1 MMHRGGSAPA
11 QQEQTAES
19 FSPNTK
25 LRLTSSGLPK
35 HAIFSVAGK
44 KLDPQPD
51 GSDVLVGLGGVARH
65 FPIEINVEARGFKR
79 TSVTIKDDADVL
91 AAHPVSMFRNTG
103 RILFV
108 GPASDYTHASVSMK
122 ALLPDEE
129 GLDEVRIERADR
141 GTEIRPGG
149 RNTIEVAT
157 GIYEVSLRGDN
168 RRTVRPR
175 FLEKKFE
182 VKADEPISINVPPS
196 FVGSYKGSVKETTSS
211 NQIELQLTIEGGLSN
226 GQLTEQRGTSSRT
239 GSWTDGVVGAD
250 GIYRAQVHLDDG
262 DVALALHSVDDKKI
276 SLAPDAATTGHDA
289 KTGQPYAVTGELERT
304 EERQ

>member
-1 MMHRGGSAPA
+1 M
-11 QQEQTAES
+11 
-19 FSPNTK
+19 
-25 LRLTSSGLPK
+25 LLGL
-35 HAIFSVAGK
+35 S
-44 KLDPQPD
+44 
-51 GSDVLVGLGGVARH
+51 GVARH
-65 FPIEINVEARGFKR
+65 FPIEINVEAKGFKR
-79 TSVTIKDDADVL
+79 TSVTIKDDADVA
-91 AAHPVSMFRNTG
+91 AAHPVTMFRNTG

-149 RNTIEVAT
+149 RNTVEVAT

-175 FLEKKFE
+175 FLEKKYE
-182 VKADEPISINVPPS
+182 VKADEPVSINVPPS
-196 FVGSYKGSVKETTSS
+196 FAGSYKGSVKETGS
-211 NQIELQLTIEGGLSN
+211 NNQFELQVTIESGLSN
-226 GQLTEQRGTSSRT
+226 GQLTEQRGTSPRA

-250 GIYRAQVHLDDG
+250 GVYRAQAHFDDG
-262 DVALALHSVDDKKI
+262 DVALALRSVDEKKI

-289 KTGQPYAVTGELERT
+289 KTGQAYAVTGELERA
-304 EERQ
+304 EENQ